1 MAFDRQ
7 RRWLLVARSDGQ
19 VAVAT
24 IDRNSNVVAWAL
36 LETTGA
42 VRTVVC
48 HRGQPHLLIE
58 LDGRTLLERFDA
70 TAATDHTIHLAGPTP
85 TQIWAGLDHLEGQQV
100 LALAP
105 GADPIRAVVGA
116 GTIVLPEA
124 ASELTVG
131 TPITHLIEPLPLVAP
146 TGSGVSLDRPY
157 RPVRVVF
164 RVLGTGAL
172 RADVGDGNRLIDLG
186 TPQAGG
192 HTGDVVVR
200 ALGWRRGVR
209 LPAWRIEQDDPAP
222 CTVLSVTTE
231 IKGEA

>member
-1 MAFDRQ
+1 
-7 RRWLLVARSDGQ
+7 
-19 VAVAT
+19 
-24 IDRNSNVVAWAL
+24 VVAWSL
-36 LETTGA
+36 LETAGA

-48 HRGQPHLLIE
+48 HRGQPHVLID
-58 LDGRTLLERFDA
+58 LDGRTLLERFDE
-70 TAATDHTIHLAGPTP
+70 TAVTDHTVHLTGPTP
-85 TQIWAGLDHLEGQQV
+85 TTVWAGLDHLEGQQV

-105 GADPIRAVVGA
+105 GADPVRAVVGA
-116 GTIVLPEA
+116 GTIVLPEPLP
-124 ASELTVG
+124 ELSVG
-131 TPITHLIEPLPLVAP
+131 SPITHLIEPLPLVVP

-164 RVLGTGAL
+164 RVLRAGAL
-172 RADVGDGNRLIDLG
+172 RANVGAGVRSIDLG
-186 TPQAGG
+186 AHDASG

-200 ALGWRRGVR
+200 ALGWRRGTR